1 MSRKLSLSFWCPVN
15 RLLVLNLYYAPESFG
30 GATIVTEETSRRL
43 QDDHDWAVLV
53 VTTMRDHS
61 LPAFLL
67 KRYKVKGVN
76 VVAINLPFDPMGED
90 VYRNPAVARCVLDIA
105 RAFRPDVC
113 HSHAIQMIG
122 CGFFEEFVSD
132 GIKLAVTVHDCWWI
146 CERQFM
152 INSDGL
158 YCNQWSIDEAQCRH
172 CTSDY
177 SGMHKRNAY
186 LREQLQQVDLLLF
199 PSEFHKRLHLANG
212 FREEVSQVNKNGVT
226 MPLENYLRDRTE
238 QKNRR
243 KELVFGFVGGPG
255 FIKGADQVIEA
266 LNGLERTD
274 YTLRVVDAAANVG
287 GSWRNH
293 RYWTIPG
300 NLEFVPPYSQETMDS
315 FFASIDILL
324 FPSQWKES
332 FGLTVREALVRDVW
346 VIATDAGGVAEDLE
360 DGINASVIPFGSGI
374 HELKSA
380 IENALE
386 GKQWKRYENPNHSA
400 VRGFDEQT
408 QEISRYLSALI

>member
-1 MSRKLSLSFWCPVN
+1 
-15 RLLVLNLYYAPESFG
+15 
-30 GATIVTEETSRRL
+30 
-43 QDDHDWAVLV
+43 
-53 VTTMRDHS
+53 
-61 LPAFLL
+61 
-67 KRYKVKGVN
+67 
-76 VVAINLPFDPMGED
+76 
-90 VYRNPAVARCVLDIA
+90 
-105 RAFRPDVC
+105 
-113 HSHAIQMIG
+113 
-122 CGFFEEFVSD
+122 
-132 GIKLAVTVHDCWWI
+132 
-146 CERQFM
+146 
-152 INSDGL
+152 
-158 YCNQWSIDEAQCRH
+158 
-172 CTSDY
+172 
-177 SGMHKRNAY
+177 MHKRNAY

-226 MPLENYLRDRTE
+226 MPLENYLRDRAE

-243 KELVFGFVGGPG
+243 KELIFGFVGGPG